1 MNDLLSYEILHN
13 SLKEWLIALV
23 IIASS
28 IIIGQLIKL
37 FANKVLRPVSEKAPT
52 QLFRI
57 IVASLQGPMV
67 LGFTLG
73 GFWGAMHHIELP
85 ENFYKGLGTAYRI
98 FVTVNAT
105 WFVAQLVSSLLN
117 TYLGRV
123 AADTE
128 KKFDQHALMVI
139 QKVAM
144 FFIWSIG
151 IVTALNN
158 AGVNVGALLAGLGI
172 GGVAIAL
179 AAQDTAKNILGGIF
193 LLIDH
198 PFRIGDLVKIGETK
212 GTVEA
217 IGIRSTKLRTYDK
230 TLVTIPN
237 YKTSDTNLE
246 NLSQNKLRIVIELG
260 VTYDTTP
267 EKMDEALQI
276 LRSLPEKIKG
286 LDKET
291 HVFFTDYGDFSLNIT
306 AWVYVKRGA
315 PYYDV
320 KSSVN
325 LTILHEFNAA
335 GLNFAFPTQTLYVNK
350 EEKEAKE

>member
-1 MNDLLSYEILHN
+1 MNELLSYEILHN
-13 SLKEWLIALV
+13 SLRDWFIALV
-23 IIASS
+23 IIVVA
-28 IIIGQLIKL
+28 IFIGQLIKL
-37 FANKVLRPVSEKAPT
+37 FANKVLRPLSEKAPT
-52 QLFRI
+52 QLFKI

-73 GFWGAMHHIELP
+73 GIWGALHHITLP
-85 ENFYKGLGTAYRI
+85 EAFYKGLGTAYRI

-105 WFVAQLVSSLLN
+105 WFIAQLVSSLLE
-117 TYLGRV
+117 TYLGKV
-123 AADTE
+123 AANSE
-128 KKFDQHALMVI
+128 KKFDQHALMVV
-139 QKVAM
+139 QKAAL

-179 AAQDTAKNILGGIF
+179 AAQDTAKNILGGVF

-198 PFRIGDLVKIGETK
+198 PFRIGDLVKIGDTK

-230 TLVTIPN
+230 SLVTIPN

-246 NLSQNKLRIVIELG
+246 NLSQQKLRIVIELG

-267 EKMDEALQI
+267 EKMDEALRI
-276 LRSLPEKIKG
+276 LRSLPQKVEG

-291 HVFFTDYGDFSLNIT
+291 RVFFTDYGDFSLNIT
-306 AWVYVKRGA
+306 AWVYVRRGVS
-315 PYYDV
+315 YYDV
-320 KSSVN
+320 KSNVN
-325 LTILHEFNAA
+325 LTILHEFNEA

-350 EEKEAKE
+350 GEREEAK